1 MYYTHTMEYYSSIKR
16 NKFRSFLDVDGPRV
30 CHTVWSKS
38 EREKQISY
46 INAYVWNLEKWYV
59 ISHVQLF
66 VTPRVVAC
74 QAPLSMGLSWQEY
87 WSALPYL
94 SPGDLSHQ
102 GIDPR
107 SLMSPAFGEEFLPL
121 VPPGKPKENGT
132 DAPISRVGIE
142 TQT

>member
-1 MYYTHTMEYYSSIKR
+1 MFGDM
-16 NKFRSFLDVDGPRV
+16 DVPRV
-30 CHTVWSKS
+30 CHTVCSKS

-46 INAYVWNLEKWYV
+46 INAYMWNLEKWYV
-59 ISHVQLF
+59 VSHVQLF
-66 VTPRVVAC
+66 ATPRARAC

-102 GIDPR
+102 GIDPA
-107 SLMSPAFGEEFLPL
+107 SLMSPASGEEFFTASTTWETQ
-121 VPPGKPKENGT
+121 KNGT

>member
-1 MYYTHTMEYYSSIKR
+1 M
-16 NKFRSFLDVDGPRV
+16 DGPRV

-59 ISHVQLF
+59 VSHVQLF
-66 VTPRVVAC
+66 ATPRAAAC

-102 GIDPR
+102 GIDPM
-107 SLMSPAFGEEFLPL
+107 SLMSPTLGEEFFISSTTWEA
-121 VPPGKPKENGT
+121 PGR
-132 DAPISRVGIE
+132 PIKWTKCEVQHGVKA
-142 TQT
+142 

>member
-1 MYYTHTMEYYSSIKR
+1 M
-16 NKFRSFLDVDGPRV
+16 DGPRV

-59 ISHVQLF
+59 VSHVQLF
-66 VTPRVVAC
+66 ATPRAAAC

-94 SPGDLSHQ
+94 SPGDLSHH
-102 GIDPR
+102 GIDPM
-107 SLMSPAFGEEFLPL
+107 SLMSPTLGEEFFSTSATWEAQEKWYRCTYFQSRDRDTDIENKY
-121 VPPGKPKENGT
+121 VDTEGKENG
-132 DAPISRVGIE
+132 GMK
-142 TQT
+142 

>member
-1 MYYTHTMEYYSSIKR
+1 M
-16 NKFRSFLDVDGPRV
+16 DGPRV

-59 ISHVQLF
+59 VSHVQLF
-66 VTPRVVAC
+66 ATPRAAAC

-102 GIDPR
+102 GIDPM
-107 SLMSPAFGEEFLPL
+107 SLMSPTLGEEFFTTSATWEAQEKWYRCTYFQSRDRDTDIETKY
-121 VPPGKPKENGT
+121 VDTEGKENG
-132 DAPISRVGIE
+132 GMK
-142 TQT
+142 